1 MLGSPGGG
9 TGSPEG
15 GVTGGE
21 RKPAGDW
28 PAQEVALGVE
38 RGDRPQ
44 PEEHPR
50 LRKDLTCKKVRR
62 QRRPD
67 QPPEARRGS
76 VPGLSIKGAGWPE
89 QAASERKAR
98 PQAEL
103 QEARPG
109 KKCKKP
115 VP

>member
-1 MLGSPGGG
+1 M
-9 TGSPEG
+9 
-15 GVTGGE
+15 GVGH
-21 RKPAGDW
+21 
-28 PAQEVALGVE
+28 
-38 RGDRPQ
+38 GDRPQ
-44 PEEHPR
+44 SREHPG
-50 LRKDLTCKKVRR
+50 LRKGLTSKGVRR
-62 QRRPD
+62 QRGPG

-76 VPGLSIKGAGWPE
+76 VPGLSVKGAGWPE